1 MQPLALDLLGMYP
14 KTFHDLRQN
23 FLPVYRISVK
33 RSKVSAIQSNKESN
47 YK

>member
-1 MQPLALDLLGMYP
+1 MQPLAPDLLGMCP

-23 FLPVYRISVK
+23 FLPVYRVSVE
-33 RSKVSAIQSNKESN
+33 RSKVSAIQSNKQSY

>member
-1 MQPLALDLLGMYP
+1 MQPLAPDLLGMCP

-23 FLPVYRISVK
+23 FLPVYGVSVK
-33 RSKVSAIQSNKESN
+33 RSKVSAIQSNKQSY